1 MKYFSSL
8 LSSSLGNVLEWYDFG
23 LFAIFSTL
31 FGKLF
36 FPSDDPQTSIIAT
49 VSIFAIGFLCRPIG
63 ALIFGYL
70 GDKTGRA
77 KTLRLSILMITL
89 PTLFIGL
96 LPTYQQIGIWAPI
109 LLMLTRIWQGIS
121 IGGEYSGNIIYL
133 AENAPVKYRAT
144 FTALASSG
152 ANLGILLA
160 ALVGAFV
167 SYYFTNE
174 MLADWGWRLP
184 YLISGLFSLFIY
196 KIRLHMQESRV
207 FVILKRQHK
216 IVSNPIS
223 FVFQHNIPQIMRTL
237 GLVCMGSTFY
247 YFCFIYLPVFFNAN
261 HYLSIHQTTVSI
273 SILIAVMMV
282 IAPLA
287 GFISDHIGRKRM
299 LVFNALLITLGIIPG
314 LYLAITYHHL
324 LLPMLSLFAIASALE
339 QGVTSA
345 AVVENFPTP
354 ARYTGVSLGYNL
366 GNGILGGTVPLVC
379 EWIAFKT
386 QLGLAPAV
394 YIATCALITLLT
406 VIFYI
411 HGKKEPSNDLNQID
425 KGIRH

>member
-23 LFAIFSTL
+23 LFAIFSIL

-36 FPSDDPQTSIIAT
+36 FPSEDPQTSIIAT
-49 VSIFAIGFLCRPIG
+49 VSVFAIGFLCRPIG

-70 GDKTGRA
+70 GDKNGRA

-89 PTLFIGL
+89 PTILIGL

-109 LLMLTRIWQGIS
+109 LLMLTRIWQGVS

-133 AENAPVKYRAT
+133 AENAPTKYRAT

-160 ALVGAFV
+160 ALVGSFV
-167 SYYFTNE
+167 SSYFSSE
-174 MLADWGWRLP
+174 VLADWGWRLP
-184 YLISGLFSLFIY
+184 YLISGLLSLFIY

-207 FVILKRQHK
+207 FVLMKRKHK
-216 IVSNPIS
+216 VAHNPIK
-223 FVFQHNIPQIMRTL
+223 FVFQNNKFDILRTL

-247 YFCFIYLPVFFNAN
+247 YFCFIYLPVFINAN
-261 HYLSIHQTTVSI
+261 HYLSIYQTTVII
-273 SILIAVMMV
+273 SILMAAMMI

-287 GFISDHIGRKRM
+287 GLISDYIGRKRM
-299 LVFNALLITLGIIPG
+299 LLFNAILITLGIIPG
-314 LYLAITYHHL
+314 LHLAITHPAL
-324 LLPMLSLFAIASALE
+324 LIPVLVLFAIWSALE
-339 QGVTSA
+339 QGVTGA
-345 AVVENFPTP
+345 AVVENFPMP

-366 GNGILGGTVPLVC
+366 GNGLLGGTIPVVC
-379 EWIAFKT
+379 EWLFFKTHLIIVPAAYIAF
-386 QLGLAPAV
+386 
-394 YIATCALITLLT
+394 CAAITLFT

-411 HGKKEPSNDLNQID
+411 KRQI
-425 KGIRH
+425 

>member
-23 LFAIFSTL
+23 LFAIFSAL

-36 FPSDDPQTSIIAT
+36 FPSEDPQTSIIAT

-89 PTLFIGL
+89 PTLLIGL

-133 AENAPVKYRAT
+133 AENAPSNYRAT

-167 SYYFTNE
+167 SYYFSNE
-174 MLADWGWRLP
+174 TLADWGWRLP
-184 YLISGLFSLFIY
+184 YLISGLLSLFIY
-196 KIRLHMQESRV
+196 KIRLRMQESRV
-207 FVILKRQHK
+207 FALMKRK
-216 IVSNPIS
+216 RKVANNPIK
-223 FVFQHNIPQIMRTL
+223 FAFKNNKFEILRTL

-247 YFCFIYLPVFFNAN
+247 YFCFIYLPVFINAN
-261 HYLSIHQTTVSI
+261 HYLSIHQTTVI
-273 SILIAVMMV
+273 VSILMAGMM
-282 IAPLA
+282 ILAPLA
-287 GFISDHIGRKRM
+287 GFISDCIGRKRM
-299 LVFNALLITLGIIPG
+299 LLFNATLITLGIIPG
-314 LYLAITYHHL
+314 LYLAFAHL
-324 LLPMLSLFAIASALE
+324 SFLIPVLALFAIWSALE
-339 QGVTSA
+339 QGVTGA
-345 AVVENFPTP
+345 AVVENFPMP

-366 GNGILGGTVPLVC
+366 GNGLLGGTIPVVC
-379 EWIAFKT
+379 EWLFFKT
-386 QLGLAPAV
+386 HLIIAPAV
-394 YIATCALITLLT
+394 YVTFCAAITLFT
-406 VIFYI
+406 VIFYV
-411 HGKKEPSNDLNQID
+411 KRLA
-425 KGIRH
+425 